1 MKNKKEIE
9 VNNHSIYKDEKRKNS
24 KLKGTEIDIIKTG
37 SKEIIKILIS
47 QKLISETSYKK

>member
-1 MKNKKEIE
+1 MQNKKEIE